1 MHKECTYI
9 TARARKHQRGKDIM
23 SDDIVKSS
31 LEAYLERAIASE
43 EGRLLALSY
52 AFEDLQTLSMVI
64 DPDVREQLSQLGK
77 NATEL
82 AQLIEDLLD
91 HTEETED

>member
-1 MHKECTYI
+1 MHRECAHI
-9 TARARKHQRGKDIM
+9 TVKARKHQRGKDIM

-77 NATEL
+77 NANKLT
-82 AQLIEDLLD
+82 QLIEDVLKY
-91 HTEETED
+91 TEGDD

>member
-1 MHKECTYI
+1 
-9 TARARKHQRGKDIM
+9 M